1 MNAENAAEGSAL
13 ITHGIGLHARPSV
26 KLTKLAKT
34 FASAIH
40 LRGEGLDDWIDAK
53 SIVRVMGL
61 KLREGSTVHFRA
73 LGPDAPAAIDALVG
87 LVKRDFDEHSAA

>member
-1 MNAENAAEGSAL
+1 MNRILLTLTCITAAVACGGEATEHQSAAAEGSAL

-40 LRGEGLDDWIDAK
+40 LRGEGVVDWVDAGG
-53 SIVRVMGL
+53 RV
-61 KLREGSTVHFRA
+61 V
-73 LGPDAPAAIDALVG
+73 
-87 LVKRDFDEHSAA
+87 